1 MYLSVQQSL
10 ISFGTILLY
19 IVTLTV
25 VQFTGFFV
33 FFSYFYRF
41 RAISKR
47 NRFLIYSFGWFLS
60 IISTLIFLIFMFST
74 DSLIQ
79 DLTYITAGILGA
91 LGTLFV
97 GIGIISYFTKIKK
110 GYYFLLV
117 GLFIIL
123 PPITL
128 LLDRSAT
135 QLILNLERVFV
146 FAFLLFIGV
155 RHRQRV
161 IEISLSSY
169 ILFLTGTFF
178 SLILLLLTQ
187 YILTSDFLV
196 ILYFG
201 LEIWLA
207 VILVLF
213 LIHLEHSISIQE
225 KFILKDAYSHDLAN
239 KMQKI
244 VGYIDLAMRTEDQNQ
259 YEEAQRVLQE
269 ANDLLFEIRKL

>member
-1 MYLSVQQSL
+1 M
-10 ISFGTILLY
+10 
-19 IVTLTV
+19 
-25 VQFTGFFV
+25 
-33 FFSYFYRF
+33 
-41 RAISKR
+41 A
-47 NRFLIYSFGWFLS
+47 
-60 IISTLIFLIFMFST
+60 ST
-74 DSLIQ
+74 DPLIQ
-79 DLTYITAGILGA
+79 DLTYISSGILGS

-97 GIGIISYFTKIKK
+97 GIGIISYFTKLKK
-110 GYYFLLV
+110 EYYLILI

-123 PPITL
+123 PPISL
-128 LLDRSAT
+128 FLDRPIT
-135 QLILNLERVFV
+135 QMVVNLERLFV
-146 FAFLLFIGV
+146 FTFLLLIGIK
-155 RHRQRV
+155 HRQRV